1 MRCLFCRTDLDTVH
15 GLVAHA
21 VERPVHAVQLRSAED
36 AASIPSLHRP
46 RLRPLWAAPEI
57 NQTRGYPLAP
67 PMSICSGEQDEKAS
81 GGGSRLPA
89 NVG

>member
-1 MRCLFCRTDLDTVH
+1 MQCGIAEVLGRATCAGHAHVGRDTR
-15 GLVAHA
+15 LAAHHLQKMQ
-21 VERPVHAVQLRSAED
+21 RR
-36 AASIPSLHRP
+36 IRSLHRR